1 MRKTRAALHIFL
13 VKTFILLSTLGLGFS
28 AAQSDLPALEVEL
41 FIGWDATNAAPV
53 DYPPLDVVP
62 VSAQVNRNSYVY
74 LFVVGV
80 DGSVTLNYPSPF
92 IDGARDNVIWG
103 NQGQSFLRFVDTGVQ
118 EGILEVYFIASLEPF
133 TQGDIAQFTSA
144 EAFTTA
150 ALSTP
155 WSLIY
160 RGQAEVSNA
169 ATLSQAFKEASPL
182 WSFYQYILN
191 QGG

>member
-1 MRKTRAALHIFL
+1 MRKTRAALSIL
-13 VKTFILLSTLGLGFS
+13 VKTLLSLLVLGSSFS
-28 AAQSDLPALEVEL
+28 AAQSELPALEVEL
-41 FIGWDATNAAPV
+41 FIGWDATNASPI

-62 VSAQVNRNSYVY
+62 VSARVNRNSYVY

-80 DGSVTLNYPSPF
+80 DGAVTLNYPSPF
-92 IDGARDNVIWG
+92 IEGARDNVIWG

-118 EGILEVYFIASLEPF
+118 EGILEVYFIASLEPL
-133 TQGDIAQFTSA
+133 TQGDIAQFTGAS
-144 EAFTTA
+144 AFTTA
-150 ALSTP
+150 TLSTP

-160 RGQAEVSNA
+160 KGQAQVSNA